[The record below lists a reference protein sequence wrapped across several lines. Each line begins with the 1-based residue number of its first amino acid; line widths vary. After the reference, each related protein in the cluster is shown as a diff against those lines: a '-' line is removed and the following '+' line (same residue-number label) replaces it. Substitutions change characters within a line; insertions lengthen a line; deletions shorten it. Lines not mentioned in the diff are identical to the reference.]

1 MIKALSFQQS
11 KDAEERDGGSL
22 NDLDVAAPLLVALD
36 NWDMFIR
43 WVFVTKEG
51 RNYESSR
58 MRAIALWK
66 SASRS
71 RGAKG
76 SSYV

>member
-11 KDAEERDGGSL
+11 KDAAEWGGGSL
-22 NDLDVAAPLLVALD
+22 DDLDVAALLVVLD

-43 WVFVTKEG
+43 WAIVTKEG